1 MSTTITSSNDV
12 NRNRVPQ
19 RTLSLEAGEQVTLT
33 LSDAG
38 TDQQGAGWY
47 YLPLLNENVIGITFR
62 IRNTISSGFEFIVS
76 PQKENKLVGSVQNAA
91 SIVTAVNDGQ
101 GAFGQFSGLYAYQL
115 APFKYGDWIE
125 VTAISATEWAICGNV
140 GNWEIIQSA

>member
-19 RTLSLEAGEQVTLT
+19 STLSLAAGEQVTLT

-38 TDQQGAGWY
+38 TDQQGATWY
-47 YLPLLNENVIGITFR
+47 VLPLLNENVIGITFR
-62 IRNTISSGFEFIVS
+62 IRNTATSGFEFIVS

-91 SIVTAVNDGQ
+91 SIVTAANNGE
-101 GAFGQFSGLYAYQL
+101 GAFGQFAGLYVYQVS
-115 APFKYGDWIE
+115 PNMKYGDWIE

-140 GNWEIIQSA
+140 GNWEIIQS